1 LVSGAAQF
9 SSVRLSLDGVPERDR
24 AEVYREVLGRNL
36 MRMDVE
42 PAPDNPLLIDLVF
55 TALPGLRI
63 VSGLVGP
70 TENRRAIH
78 HIDPDASDFSLS
90 FVEGGARQN
99 ICRGKEYVT
108 ESGEAVLM
116 GPADPFHT
124 TTNASTHI
132 LRLQVPRAALVGVA
146 GNLDD
151 LTLRPI
157 PRDSQPLRLLRRYMR
172 LLEEE
177 EELAT
182 PELRHAVVA
191 HIHDLI
197 VLTIGANRDGAV
209 LAGERGM
216 TAAKL
221 HAIKTDIIE
230 GLGVREVSL
239 AMICAR
245 YGLSA
250 RQVQRMFEADG
261 TTLSAFVLA
270 QRVARAHRMFT
281 DPRLANRSVAVI
293 AFDCGFGDLSH
304 FNRTFRRHFQA
315 TPSDVRARA
324 RGAWD
329 AQPNAPVG

>member
-1 LVSGAAQF
+1 LVSGSARY

-70 TENRRAIH
+70 TENRRALH

-90 FVEGGARQN
+90 LVDGGARRN
-99 ICRGKEYVT
+99 ICGGQECIT

-116 GPADPFHT
+116 RPADPFHAT
-124 TTNASTHI
+124 TTTSTRI
-132 LRLQVPRAALVGVA
+132 LRLQVPRVALVGVA

-151 LTLRPI
+151 LALRPI

-172 LLEEE
+172 LLEDE

-216 TAAKL
+216 AAAKL
-221 HAIKTDIIE
+221 HAIKTDLIE
-230 GLGVREVSL
+230 GLGGREVT
-239 AMICAR
+239 MTQICAR
-245 YGLSA
+245 YAMSA
-250 RQVQRMFEADG
+250 RQVQRLFEADG

-270 QRVARAHRMFT
+270 QRVTRAYRMLT
-281 DPRLANRSVAVI
+281 DPGLAARGVAAI

-304 FNRTFRRHFQA
+304 FNRAFRRHVQA
-315 TPSDVRARA
+315 TPSDVRATARA
-324 RGAWD
+324 AWETGPESS
-329 AQPNAPVG
+329 AR